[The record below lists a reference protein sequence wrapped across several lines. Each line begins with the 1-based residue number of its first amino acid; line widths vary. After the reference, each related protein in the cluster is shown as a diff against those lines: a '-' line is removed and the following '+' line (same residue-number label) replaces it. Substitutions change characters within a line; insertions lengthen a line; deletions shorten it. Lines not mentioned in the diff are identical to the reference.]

1 MMKRGKRYAEA
12 LEKVDRTNLY
22 TLAEA
27 VEALKGAAYA
37 KFDESVE
44 FAARLNVDPKKA
56 DQQVR
61 GTVVLPHGTGRTVRI
76 LVLTRG
82 EKEKEAQEA
91 GADHVG
97 SDEYI
102 NKIKEGWAE
111 FDVAI
116 ATPDI
121 MSEVGKLGKILGPR
135 GLMPN
140 PKSGT
145 VTFDVAKAVGDAKAG
160 KVEYRVDRAANIHV
174 AVGKVSFPSERLVE
188 NARTLL
194 GELLRAKPAA
204 AKGQYIKSMTL
215 SSTMGPGIRIDHAA
229 EVAAMKM

>member
-1 MMKRGKRYAEA
+1 MKRGKRYTAA
-12 LEKVDRTNLY
+12 LEKVDRTKLY

-27 VEALKGAAYA
+27 VEALKAAAFA
-37 KFDESVE
+37 KFDETVE
-44 FAARLNVDPKKA
+44 IAARLNVDPKKA

-61 GTVVLPHGTGRTVRI
+61 GTVVLPHGTGRTIRI

-91 GADHVG
+91 GADYVG
-97 SDEYI
+97 SEEFVKKI
-102 NKIKEGWAE
+102 NEGWTE

-121 MSEVGKLGKILGPR
+121 MGEVGKLGKILGPR

-145 VTFDVAKAVGDAKAG
+145 VTFDVAKAVKDAKAG
-160 KVEYRVDRAANIHV
+160 KVEFRVDKAGNIHV
-174 AVGKVSFPSERLVE
+174 AVGKLSFTAEHLVE
-188 NARTLL
+188 NARVLL

-204 AKGQYIKSMTL
+204 AKGQYMKNLSL
-215 SSTMGPGIRIDHAA
+215 SSTMGPGLRIDHAA
-229 EVAAMKM
+229 EIAALKT

>member
-1 MMKRGKRYAEA
+1 MKRGKRYVTS
-12 LEKVDRTNLY
+12 LEKIDREKLH

-27 VEALKGAAYA
+27 VDVVKQAAYD

-61 GTVVLPHGTGRTVRI
+61 GTVVLPNGTGKTVRV

-82 EKEKEAQEA
+82 EKEKEAEEA

-97 SDEYI
+97 STDYI
-102 NKIKEGWAE
+102 DKIKEGWTD

-121 MSEVGKLGKILGPR
+121 MSEVGKIGKILGPR

-145 VTFDVAKAVGDAKAG
+145 VTFEVGKAVKEAKAG
-160 KVEYRVDRAANIHV
+160 KVEFRVDKAGNIHV
-174 AVGKVSFPSERLVE
+174 GIGRVSFPTEHIVE
-188 NARTLL
+188 NAKVLI
-194 GELLRAKPAA
+194 GELLRVKPVA
-204 AKGQYIKSMTL
+204 AKGQYIKSLTL
-215 SSTMGPGIRIDHAA
+215 SSTMGPGVRVDHAA
-229 EVAAMKM
+229 EVAALKM

>member
-1 MMKRGKRYAEA
+1 MRRGKHYRAA
-12 LEKVDRTNLY
+12 LEKVDRSRNH

-27 VEALKGAAYA
+27 VGILKEAAYA

-61 GTVVLPHGTGRTVRI
+61 GTVVLPNGTGRKVTV

-82 EKEKEAQEA
+82 EKEKEASEA
-91 GADHVG
+91 GADYVG
-97 SDEYI
+97 STEYLD
-102 NKIKEGWAE
+102 KIKEGWTE

-116 ATPDI
+116 ATPDM

-145 VTFDVAKAVGDAKAG
+145 VTFEVAKAVKDAKAG
-160 KVEYRVDRAANIHV
+160 KVEYRIDKSGNIHV
-174 AVGKVSFPSERLVE
+174 AVGKISFPSEHIIQ
-188 NARTLL
+188 NAKALL
-194 GELLRAKPAA
+194 SELLRAKPPA
-204 AKGQYIKSMTL
+204 AKGQYIKSLTL

-229 EVAAMKM
+229 EVAALKM